1 MITLRVSVIFFAR
14 ILQKR
19 KKIGISNYLIIKQ
32 N

>member
-19 KKIGISNYLIIKQ
+19 KKNWNIKLFNY
-32 N
+32 